1 MKFTKHEK
9 NLILYCLEQQ
19 YIEFNKEE
27 IKDMNNIIKKLDKV
41 KSNEK

>member
-19 YIEFNKEE
+19 EIEFNQEE
-27 IKDMNNIIKKLDKV
+27 IKDMINIIEKLKK
-41 KSNEK
+41 E